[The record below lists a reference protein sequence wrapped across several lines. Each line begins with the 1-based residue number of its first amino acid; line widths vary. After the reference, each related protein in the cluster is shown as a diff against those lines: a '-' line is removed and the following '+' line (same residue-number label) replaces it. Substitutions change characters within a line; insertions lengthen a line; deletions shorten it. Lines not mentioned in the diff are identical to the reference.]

1 MFLFCVTGRL
11 LGIPEVTQESIN
23 VIFGRVHETLQRK
36 TVCLSGT
43 RSYINVMIAHNTQS
57 SGLASVSKMA
67 GFRPCVLI
75 LVTVFLVL
83 GMDSSTAKE
92 NCVVSKSN
100 IV

>member
-1 MFLFCVTGRL
+1 MFLLCVTGRL
-11 LGIPEVTQESIN
+11 LGIPEVTQESI
-23 VIFGRVHETLQRK
+23 FGRVHVTVQRK

-43 RSYINVMIAHNTQS
+43 RSYINVMIAHSTQN
-57 SGLASVSKMA
+57 SGLVSVSKMA
-67 GFRPCVLI
+67 GFRPCVPI